1 MTSDLWSY
9 TIPYPLQQNNIAPS
23 ERFHWSRCGICYFYY
38 FLLEP
43 VRSGKGWEEKSS
55 SPFRGKINHF
65 AEFSY
70 SLLRHVG
77 RTSLGIKLW
86 CETTAGSFM
95 ALMWMQFIPAD
106 GVRWEGK
113 VALPEWLVLGTANF
127 DASLCHWALMSAV
140 LSLHSIEV
148 SYTQSKRKKGNGTWK
163 KILFGSKKIILW
175 QKKHWVLCY

>member
-1 MTSDLWSY
+1 MSCPVTIDLWSF
-9 TIPYPLQQNNIAPS
+9 TIWYPLQQNNTATS
-23 ERFHWSRCGICYFYY
+23 EHFHWSRCGICYFYY

-140 LSLHSIEV
+140 LALHSIEV
-148 SYTQSKRKKGNGTWK
+148 SYTQSKRKKEMARK
-163 KILFGSKKIILW
+163 KKTFL
-175 QKKHWVLCY
+175 VARR